1 MVEVKHGAL
10 GPFEHDTL
18 ACIQRLMDE
27 LDAIRQAGFAVSAG
41 AVDPGVWG
49 CSVPLFGASRQAV
62 GAITLMAPILRSQG
76 HEEALIRM
84 TVVAAARISRQL
96 VLH

>member
-1 MVEVKHGAL
+1 
-10 GPFEHDTL
+10 
-18 ACIQRLMDE
+18 
-27 LDAIRQAGFAVSAG
+27 VSAG